1 MKTRKTIFYGLLAVI
16 LALTLALTLVACGDE
31 EEDSKTPFPTDGTL
45 EEKLTWVG
53 KTANVEDGETYTIE
67 VTADETISEHIISP
81 DRDNITIV
89 LKGIGAERKISPS
102 ERYLFSVG
110 NNVTL
115 VLDENITLQGKS
127 DSTTS
132 LVNVRGVLEMKEG
145 AKIIGNTALQGGGVN
160 VEFGTFIMSGGE
172 ISGNTAT
179 GGIYGGGGV
188 VVRGNGGTFTM
199 SGGKIFGN
207 TAHAGGGVYVSGGTS
222 FTKTGGTIYGY
233 SESDMINSN
242 VANTSA
248 VTGQAN
254 GHAVYATSLSENSVL
269 VRLKNTTT
277 GPGDNLSFN
286 GTTNP
291 PTAEGTW

>member
-1 MKTRKTIFYGLLAVI
+1 MKNKRLWLGMLVMALAFGMTV
-16 LALTLALTLVACGDE
+16 VGCG

-160 VEFGTFIMSGGE
+160 VEFGTFIMSGG
-172 ISGNTAT
+172 
-179 GGIYGGGGV
+179 
-188 VVRGNGGTFTM
+188 
-199 SGGKIFGN
+199 KIFGN

-233 SESDMINSN
+233 SESEMINSN